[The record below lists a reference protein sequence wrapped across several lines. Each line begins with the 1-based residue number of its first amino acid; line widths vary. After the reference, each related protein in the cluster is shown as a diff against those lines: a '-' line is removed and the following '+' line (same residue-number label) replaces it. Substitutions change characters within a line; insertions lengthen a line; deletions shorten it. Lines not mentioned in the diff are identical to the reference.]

1 MWHASS
7 SQRSISQTDMPLMLS
22 LIHRMT
28 ESFNLNLKG
37 LNVVVPAAS
46 GYMAAAATIALLAGA
61 AGVTAVTRP
70 SNRYYSAQEAAEI
83 THSLAALARV
93 EQALSMRER
102 IDHHTCSTANLLLNS
117 EPIRPIT
124 RSMIEL
130 LPQNGVI
137 ATMREAWMVLE
148 DDLDIEAVREH
159 QVQVAAINQSHD
171 LIGGAE
177 FQPAL
182 LLRMFEAAGV
192 KVDRAVIA
200 LICDNPL
207 AYNLQR
213 GLRDAGAQVVVF
225 QNSDVVFAHPWDAV
239 VLAQRP
245 TNKMRLDITALGK
258 LAKAAAGTAIIQ
270 YWGDID
276 RKAARYFGLRVW
288 PPRSPG
294 KGQMGMPLEMLGPEP
309 LLRLVAGAFK
319 SAEMLMAGQPLDPE
333 GLAQRFNGTTGDEA
347 GSEAS

>member
-1 MWHASS
+1 
-7 SQRSISQTDMPLMLS
+7 MPLMLS

-28 ESFNLNLKG
+28 ESFGLNLAG

-46 GYMAAAATIALLAGA
+46 GYMAAAATIALLGGA
-61 AGVTAVTRP
+61 SSVTAVTRP
-70 SNRYYSAQEAAEI
+70 SNRYYSAQEAADV

-93 EQALSMRER
+93 DQGLAMRDR
-102 IDHHTCSTANLLLNS
+102 IDHQTCSSTNILLNS

-124 RSMIEL
+124 RSIVER
-130 LPQNGVI
+130 LPPHSAI
-137 ATMREAWMVLE
+137 ATLREAWMVLD
-148 DDLDIEAVREH
+148 DDLDMDACREH
-159 QVQVAAINQSHD
+159 EIPVAAVNQSHP

-182 LLRMFEAAGV
+182 CLKMFETAGMA
-192 KVDRAVIA
+192 VDRAVIA

-213 GLRDAGAQVVVF
+213 GLREAGAQVVVF
-225 QNSDVVFAHPWDAV
+225 QSPDVVFSHPWDAV

-245 TNKMRLDITALGK
+245 ERKPRLDIGDLGK
-258 LAKAAAGTAIIQ
+258 LAKVAVDTVVVQ

-276 RKAARYFGLRVW
+276 RKAARYFGLKVW

-294 KGQMGMPLEMLGPEP
+294 KGQMGMPIEMLGPEP
-309 LLRLVAGAFK
+309 MLRLIAGALK
-319 SAEMLMAGQPLDPE
+319 SAELVLAGEPLDPE
-333 GLAQRFNGTTGDEA
+333 GVAQRVDDDGPP
-347 GSEAS
+347 SEG